1 MPIRPQSKPAQVD
14 SPPKII
20 RVRGVVVGEATENRR
35 LKWDGEAYT
44 ETQDVIEFF
53 PDSGDEPKELE
64 EDAEAMCVWM
74 PAAAR
79 WEEFSGGGSAS
90 AGFGKVTQEITAAD
104 LTATPPYLG
113 WGLINP
119 ASFLT
124 PVSGIDTEPATEPDD
139 LEIGF
144 DGDTDIVIYSTAGE
158 VIPVDTVIQWKTLE
172 PDGKR
177 FVDVV
182 HCESA

>member
-1 MPIRPQSKPAQVD
+1 MAKMYAFNEAERAAYLGVKKITHGKGKQIHPRKKWERKG
-14 SPPKII
+14 SP
-20 RVRGVVVGEATENRR
+20 
-35 LKWDGEAYT
+35 
-44 ETQDVIEFF
+44 
-53 PDSGDEPKELE
+53 
-64 EDAEAMCVWM
+64 
-74 PAAAR
+74 
-79 WEEFSGGGSAS
+79 GGGSAS

-124 PVSGIDTEPATEPDD
+124 PVSGVDTEPATEPDD

-144 DGDTDIVIYSTAGE
+144 DGDTDMVIYSTAGE

-182 HCESA
+182 HCESARKLHRRPSNRRWSTANVRKLTARPKLTSHTRLS